1 MIDDQPTANASRK
14 DPDGSWNPVIM
25 SVVVFPGI
33 GQWMQKRHVSGSI
46 YAIIF
51 ALMGTLFSMVLYKY
65 VKGLIPIFQQA
76 LQGQVIESAEIPPLK
91 IVIQPFAIVIFI
103 YFANVV
109 DVLRGRL
116 QVIQHL
122 KSGKPD

>member
-1 MIDDQPTANASRK
+1 MIDDQPTPKSGRR

-25 SVVVFPGI
+25 SVVVYPGI
-33 GQWMQKRHVSGSI
+33 GQWMQKRHVSGSV

-51 ALMGTLFSMVLYKY
+51 TLMAILFAMVFHAYIKT
-65 VKGLIPIFQQA
+65 VIPVIHQA
-76 LQGQVIESAEIPPLK
+76 LLGEQVDITTLPPLK
-91 IVIQPFAIVIFI
+91 ILIQPFAIVVFI

-116 QVIQHL
+116 QVIRYLAQ
-122 KSGKPD
+122 K